1 MIRVFFTCWLFL
13 ITGSSV
19 AQTYACQFV
28 ASAGLNWEKGSW
40 VTSTFKKRSPFFI
53 GLNRDGKTID
63 EKTIANLVIAST
75 CTAEENISCTGLLGQ
90 FLYFSPL
97 TLKGAY
103 VTTLGSVIHDDRQKD
118 SLSISPFIC
127 QKM

>member
-1 MIRVFFTCWLFL
+1 MTNVLVGFFLL
-13 ITGSSV
+13 IATTTSL
-19 AQTYACQFV
+19 AQTFACQFV